1 MAGEKLLL
9 LVKNSMQLELILVML
24 CFFSSM
30 LLTNDVALIT
40 FVPFA
45 IEILDMAGLSKKL
58 IFVVSMQTVAANLGS
73 MLTPIGNPQN
83 IYIYTNTEFR
93 QRSFSARI
101 SVQCSFVYIYIC
113 CYNFSEKSKQY

>member
-1 MAGEKLLL
+1 
-9 LVKNSMQLELILVML
+9 ML

-58 IFVVSMQTVAANLGS
+58 IFVVSMPLQ
-73 MLTPIGNPQN
+73 
-83 IYIYTNTEFR
+83 
-93 QRSFSARI
+93 SA
-101 SVQCSFVYIYIC
+101 
-113 CYNFSEKSKQY
+113 SKQQK